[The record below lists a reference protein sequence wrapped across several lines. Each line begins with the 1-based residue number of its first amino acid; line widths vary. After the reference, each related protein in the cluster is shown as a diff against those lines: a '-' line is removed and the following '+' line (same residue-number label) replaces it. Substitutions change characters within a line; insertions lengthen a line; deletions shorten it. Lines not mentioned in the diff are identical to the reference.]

1 MPQINLIGGETATVQ
16 SFEANKNV
24 SCKMKRAKKVSRPE
38 KIEIMIEDKPLTPL
52 QSLYLEELLVSEIPE

>member
-16 SFEANKNV
+16 SFEASKNV
-24 SCKMKRAKKVSRPE
+24 SCKMKHAKKVSRPE

-52 QSLYLEELLVSEIPE
+52 